1 MSRKGSFSYG
11 SKGAPDVTSINR
23 KSGNVDLSIADLGE
37 VVNIAA
43 GASYAFNMETDTRH
57 IFFCCGGST
66 DNICGVVASC
76 YGAGSVR
83 SAKMG
88 SASNITLTNGTN
100 KLTIKSASYTCCVL
114 HLSYKVPT

>member
-11 SKGAPDVTSINR
+11 SKGASDVTSINR
-23 KSGNVDLSIADLGE
+23 KSGNVELGIADLGE

-43 GASYAFNMETDTRH
+43 GASYAFNMENNTRH
-57 IFFCCGGST
+57 IFFCCGGAS

-76 YGAGSVR
+76 LSGGTVR
-83 SAKMG
+83 NTKMG

-100 KLTIKSASYTCCVL
+100 KLTIKSDSYACCVL
-114 HLSYKVPT
+114 HLSYNVPT